1 MACGTFATVIN
12 CMDGRVQMNVNDYI
26 RENTGVEY
34 VDTITLAGS
43 CRIIAEQQ
51 HIGMINNVRFR
62 MDVSVNKHLSKSVFI
77 VGHTDCAA
85 VEVSDEDQKQLVLK
99 SVEEIKKWEMDV
111 QVTGLW
117 VDKTWTVQEIN
128 NVGDA
133 ILAGTRA

>member
-12 CMDGRVQMNVNDYI
+12 CMDGRVQTVVNDYI
-26 RENTGVEY
+26 RENSGVEY
-34 VDTITLAGS
+34 VDTITLAGP

-51 HIGMINNVRFR
+51 HMGMINNVRFR
-62 MDVSVNKHLSKSVFI
+62 MDVSVNKHLSKCVFI

-85 VEVSDEDQKQLVLK
+85 VEVSDEEQRQLVLK
-99 SVEEIKKWEMDV
+99 SVEEITKWEMGV

-117 VDKTWTVQEIN
+117 IDETWTVQEIN